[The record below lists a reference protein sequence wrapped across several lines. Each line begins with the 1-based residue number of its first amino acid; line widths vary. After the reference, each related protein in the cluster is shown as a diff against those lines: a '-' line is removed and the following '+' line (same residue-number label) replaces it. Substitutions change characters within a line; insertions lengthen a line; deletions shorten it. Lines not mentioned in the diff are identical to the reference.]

1 MGGEHVF
8 SSTNYYYVTMCSVQL
23 TDDSLDGRIV
33 DLGAGWIHGIIGNPM
48 SEMARR
54 LNVELHHIPSD
65 TKLYDAEGNPVPETQ
80 DRQVEEIFNKMLAE
94 VHADMA
100 GRGAKNDQ
108 SLGLLLEQRAAKHE
122 LFQSTANKQ
131 LFFWHCANIE
141 YSTATDLHNLSAKN
155 WSQVSSSSP
164 LLLALCTH

>member
-1 MGGEHVF
+1 MTLWMGGEHVF

-108 SLGLLLEQRAAKHE
+108 SLVSI
-122 LFQSTANKQ
+122 LFSLWYQIFSLSGIIF
-131 LFFWHCANIE
+131 LFF
-141 YSTATDLHNLSAKN
+141 KN
-155 WSQVSSSSP
+155 DQSLVPNSRKSSI
-164 LLLALCTH
+164 